1 MLDFTVTSSLIFSLK
16 VIKLF
21 SEISL
26 RATQF
31 DKFVS
36 YSTE

>member
-26 RATQF
+26 RPTHF
-31 DKFVS
+31 VKFVS